1 MDNKELISQVT
12 EKAQKWLSP
21 EYDEATRN
29 EVKAMLDEADPAAL
43 IDAFYTKILSLGQGG
58 YAALWE
64 PAPTA

>member
-43 IDAFYTKILSLGQGG
+43 IDAFYLGRAGSVV
-58 YAALWE
+58 LWE
-64 PAPTA
+64 PVPTA